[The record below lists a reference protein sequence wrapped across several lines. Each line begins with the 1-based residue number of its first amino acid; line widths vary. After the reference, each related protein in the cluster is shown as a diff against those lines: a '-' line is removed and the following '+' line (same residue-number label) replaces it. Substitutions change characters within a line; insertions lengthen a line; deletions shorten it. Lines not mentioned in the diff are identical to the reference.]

1 MAIENEKVTRRR
13 AIDILLGSGI
23 GALALATIYPLIKY
37 IIPPATHEAGSSSV
51 LAAKKT
57 ELQPNSGKIFRFGN
71 TPGIIVLKPDGDPN
85 NPSSY
90 VAFSAVCP
98 HLNCTVQYRSD
109 IKEIWCACHNGHFDF
124 NGNVISGPP
133 PRPLKA
139 YRVAIKGDEI
149 YVSSEGA

>member
-1 MAIENEKVTRRR
+1 MGNDKITRRR
-13 AIDILLGSGI
+13 AIDVILGSGL

-37 IIPPATHEAGSSSV
+37 IIPPETHEAGASSI
-51 LAAKKT
+51 LAAKIS
-57 ELQPNSGKIFRFGN
+57 ELKPNEGKIFRFGN
-71 TPGIIVLKPDGDPN
+71 TPAIIILKPGGDASKA
-85 NPSSY
+85 SSY

-133 PRPLKA
+133 PKPLKS
-139 YRVAIKGDEI
+139 YRVAIKGEEI
-149 YVSSEGA
+149 YVSSQET